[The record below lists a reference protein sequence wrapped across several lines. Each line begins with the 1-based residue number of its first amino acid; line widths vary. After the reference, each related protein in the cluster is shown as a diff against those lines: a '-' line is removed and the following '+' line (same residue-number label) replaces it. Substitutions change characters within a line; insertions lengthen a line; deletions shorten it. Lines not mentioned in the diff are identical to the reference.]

1 MDFNDRYLRYK
12 SLVDKY
18 LEKFVSE
25 NEPETLY
32 KPAKYVLGAGGKRIR
47 PLLVLLSCE
56 AVGGSPQEALHAG
69 VAVEILHNFT
79 LVHDDIMD
87 NAHSRRG
94 RSTVHKKWDTNVAI
108 LVGDALLALA
118 YRSLLKTDSPRIR
131 EISKVFTEGV
141 VIVCEGQALDKEFER
156 RKRVAVEEYLLM
168 IQKKT
173 AAMVA
178 VSTQIGGL
186 IGNANDRELSAL
198 RNYGE
203 AVGRAFQIQ
212 DDLLDVVADEKKLG
226 KAIGGDLVEGK
237 KTFLLLESLKRAKGK
252 DRAMLMGV
260 MRNGGIPK
268 RKVAEYRRIYE
279 RTGAIDGA
287 MVQIRKDIS
296 EAKSSLGQLKES
308 NARSMLSWFADMLL
322 HRTF

>member
-1 MDFNDRYLRYK
+1 
-12 SLVDKY
+12 
-18 LEKFVSE
+18 
-25 NEPETLY
+25 
-32 KPAKYVLGAGGKRIR
+32 
-47 PLLVLLSCE
+47 
-56 AVGGSPQEALHAG
+56 
-69 VAVEILHNFT
+69 
-79 LVHDDIMD
+79 
-87 NAHSRRG
+87 
-94 RSTVHKKWDTNVAI
+94 
-108 LVGDALLALA
+108 
-118 YRSLLKTDSPRIR
+118 
-131 EISKVFTEGV
+131 
-141 VIVCEGQALDKEFER
+141 
-156 RKRVAVEEYLLM
+156 
-168 IQKKT
+168 
-173 AAMVA
+173 
-178 VSTQIGGL
+178 
-186 IGNANDRELSAL
+186 
-198 RNYGE
+198 
-203 AVGRAFQIQ
+203 
-212 DDLLDVVADEKKLG
+212 VVADEKKLG